1 MSYNLIICLVA
12 LAIFLVGRWSLWLME
27 RPKKL
32 APRKQPLYD
41 TVMQDFSPAPPSK
54 PIRDWV
60 QPPRMAQSPA
70 RYMYGHDGMSIES
83 ARPYVPP
90 GQVGGYHDAGNP
102 MTGAWLSVVTAG
114 IIYYLIK
121 R

>member
-1 MSYNLIICLVA
+1 MSYNLILCLVA
-12 LAIFLVGRWSLWLME
+12 LAIFIVGRWSLWLME
-27 RPKKL
+27 RPKKI
-32 APRKQPLYD
+32 APRKEPLYD
-41 TVMQDFSPAPPSK
+41 TAMQDFSPAPPSE
-54 PIRDWV
+54 PIRGWV

-70 RYMYGHDGMSIES
+70 RYMYAPGDGSIAP

-102 MTGAWLSVVTAG
+102 MTGMWLSVVTAG
-114 IIYYLIK
+114 IIYHLIK